1 MKQPINDTNKHKYD
15 LFRRVDDLL
24 NTDYKNHTDEEF
36 QKCLDEIPKINEQLY
51 RRPKYMSEDEFY
63 KDIAWANEVITT
75 AVINKRSGI

>member
-1 MKQPINDTNKHKYD
+1 MQKKTTDTNRKTYD
-15 LFRRVDDLL
+15 LISRIDTLL

-36 QKCLDEIPKINEQLY
+36 QKCLEEIPKINEQLY
-51 RRPKYMSEDEFY
+51 HRPKYMSEDEFY